1 MEQEV
6 KGFIHVELA
15 HSIDKYVTLNVS
27 LIESVREV
35 QGSTYITTTKD
46 LYRVKDAR
54 STIINKM
61 AAANG

>member
-15 HSIDKYVTLNVS
+15 HNIDKYITLNVS

-46 LYRVKDAR
+46 LYRVKESR

-61 AAANG
+61 SIANG